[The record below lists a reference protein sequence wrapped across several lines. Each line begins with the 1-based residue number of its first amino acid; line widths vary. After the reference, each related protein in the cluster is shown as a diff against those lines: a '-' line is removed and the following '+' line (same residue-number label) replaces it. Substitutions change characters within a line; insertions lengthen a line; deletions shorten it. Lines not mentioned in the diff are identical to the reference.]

1 MTADL
6 LALAQDFGRRA
17 ALLISEGRRTA
28 ITDVRTKSSEVD
40 VVTAMDI
47 QCENFLVE
55 EILAAR
61 PQDGIMGEEHGARP
75 GSSGVR
81 WIIDPID
88 GTVNY
93 LYGIAD
99 YAVSIAV
106 ELDTEL
112 GPEVVAGVVTRG
124 GATGQY
130 YATRGGG
137 AFLDVQAIHCSQ
149 PQSLAV
155 SLVGTGFSY
164 DAARRRHQ
172 AEALTKLIGSVRDIR
187 RSGSAALDLCFLA
200 TGRLDAY
207 YEEALNEWDFA
218 AGALIAREAGC
229 IVQTPS
235 KIDGI
240 CLGAAQSVATD
251 FFALV
256 DQARNRR

>member
-1 MTADL
+1 MIADL

-17 ALLISEGRRTA
+17 ALLISEGRRSA
-28 ITDVRTKSSEVD
+28 ITSVRTKSSEVD
-40 VVTAMDI
+40 VVTAMDV
-47 QCENFLVE
+47 QCEDFLVE

-61 PQDGIMGEEHGARP
+61 PHDGIKGEEQGERP

-106 ELDTEL
+106 ERGTD
-112 GPEVVAGVVTRG
+112 VVVGVVTRG

-130 YATRGGG
+130 HATRGGG
-137 AFLDVQAIHCSQ
+137 AFLDDQPIHCSR
-149 PQSLAV
+149 PASLAV

-164 DAARRRHQ
+164 DAARRRRQ
-172 AEALTKLIGSVRDIR
+172 AAALTKVIGSVRDIR
-187 RSGSAALDLCFLA
+187 RSGSAALDLCSLA
-200 TGRLDAY
+200 AGRLDAY

-229 IVQTPS
+229 LVRTPTES
-235 KIDGI
+235 DGI
-240 CLGAAQSVATD
+240 CLGVTASIATD
-251 FFALV
+251 FVALI
-256 DQARNRR
+256 DQAHNRT